1 MTSNLIGMTRPPV
14 GYGPGS
20 QPADIEDGEGLNYLP
35 MPKDMQ
41 VYAPHVPDI
50 ADPHSVQNGL
60 ARLDALQGGL
70 AAHAADTPF
79 TVTLD
84 DLTGPDRALIDEA
97 LGEGEVSALVIGP
110 DERIEIQE
118 ATLAGVWRLRLHGRG
133 GRLSERVEVGA
144 FPRVAIER
152 AFPPRRRDMAAF
164 LDNPPPGV
172 INASAILA
180 ELDHRSRIWTPG
192 TVPHVVNLSL
202 LPHTP
207 EDKAFLDQ
215 ALGQGATT
223 VLSRGYGNCRLS
235 ATALQHVWL
244 VRYYNSVDTLI
255 LDTIEVT
262 DLPEVACAAIEDI
275 ADSAERLA
283 DIIAA
288 IR

>member
-1 MTSNLIGMTRPPV
+1 MSSNLIGLTRPPV

-20 QPADIEDGEGLNYLP
+20 QPAEDEEGLAYLP

-41 VYAPHVPDI
+41 VYAPHVPEVE
-50 ADPHSVQNGL
+50 DPAAVQIGL
-60 ARLDALQGGL
+60 ARLDALHEGL
-70 AAHAADTPF
+70 ARHVADAPF
-79 TVTLD
+79 SVTLD
-84 DLTGPDRALIDEA
+84 DLSGPDRDIIDEA

-133 GRLSERVEVGA
+133 GRQSERVEIGA

-152 AFPPRRRDMAAF
+152 AFPPARRDIAARIAAA
-164 LDNPPPGV
+164 PPGV
-172 INASAILA
+172 INAPSILA
-180 ELDHRSRIWTPG
+180 ELDYRSRAWAPG
-192 TVPHVVNLSL
+192 TPTHVINLSL
-202 LPHTP
+202 LPHSP
-207 EDKAFLDQ
+207 EDMAFLDEV
-215 ALGQGATT
+215 LGQGATT
-223 VLSRGYGNCRLS
+223 ILSRGYGNCRLTS
-235 ATALQHVWL
+235 TALAHVWR
-244 VRYYNSVDTLI
+244 VRFYNSVDTLI

-275 ADSAERLA
+275 ADSAERLG